1 LLLLLLP
8 LMLLSGLCDPAVWAE
23 VERQMT
29 SSGIQGLNSGTLNT
43 FTRMCGIPNAGAGTC

>member
-1 LLLLLLP
+1 
-8 LMLLSGLCDPAVWAE
+8 
-23 VERQMT
+23 MT